1 MKEGLGQRERGWS
14 EFSEEVTCHL
24 GLERRERTNHM
35 KGSVGTKVRTG
46 LGSLRNIK
54 ERVLLESRDPGGSG
68 VRAGRNGILGQARQ
82 GSVGRG
88 EELWGLVVN
97 VRERY

>member
-1 MKEGLGQRERGWS
+1 M
-14 EFSEEVTCHL
+14 THHL
-24 GLERRERTNHM
+24 GLERKERTNHT
-35 KGSVGTKVRTG
+35 KGSVGSKVTADLR
-46 LGSLRNIK
+46 SLRNIK

-68 VRAGRNGILGQARQ
+68 VRAGRSGVLGQAGQ

-88 EELWGLVVN
+88 EELWGLVN